1 MVVKQKHWLKPKEA
15 SPVTGLKVKT
25 IYEQI
30 RRGIFPFE
38 YRRAGTSI
46 LISARDLG
54 LITESANKETREGES
69 LTASTPSRA

>member
-1 MVVKQKHWLKPKEA
+1 MVVQKLWLRVKEA
-15 SPVTGLKVKT
+15 SPVTGLSEKA

-30 RRGIFPFE
+30 RTGIFPFE

-54 LITESANKETREGES
+54 VIPEGRAENS
-69 LTASTPSRA
+69 EAQDQDQSFAATA